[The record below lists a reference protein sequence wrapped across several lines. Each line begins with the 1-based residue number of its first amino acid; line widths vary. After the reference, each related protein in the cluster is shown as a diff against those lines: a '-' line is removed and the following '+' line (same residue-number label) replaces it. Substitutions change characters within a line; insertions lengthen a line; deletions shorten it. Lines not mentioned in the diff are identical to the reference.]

1 MKPFQA
7 AVQLYKVWRATRPP
21 EKVFPVDCRAIAVE
35 LGIKVHGD
43 DMGDD
48 FEAGLFIQPGLT
60 AIVYNEQ
67 IREDGRKNFSIG
79 HELGHFSLHKDRK
92 EIRCSLAD
100 LTDIQPHPQNI
111 EQEANQF
118 AAHLLMPADDFRG
131 QIDRKPP
138 ALRTIA
144 ELKERY
150 ATTITATA
158 IRFLELSRKPLAV
171 IRVSGGRI
179 IGWSKNEAMC
189 KTGLWLKRGQAMPD
203 DALVHALDGSP
214 VDSQLW
220 LNETRARPWEI
231 LQSVMPMPYYKQALI
246 LLAAESR
253 EWEDDDSDRLPE
265 ATGELRWR

>member
-7 AVQLYKVWRATRPP
+7 AVQLYKAWRATRPP
-21 EKVFPVDCRAIAVE
+21 EEVFPIDCRAIAVE

-43 DMGDD
+43 DLGDD

-60 AIVYNEQ
+60 AIVYNEK

-118 AAHLLMPADDFRG
+118 AAHLLMPADDFRR
-131 QIDRKPP
+131 QTDRKPP
-138 ALRTIA
+138 VLRTITA
-144 ELKERY
+144 LKGRY

-179 IGWSKNEAMC
+179 SGWSKNEAMY
-189 KTGLWLKRGQAMPD
+189 KTGLWLERGQAVPED
-203 DALVHALDGSP
+203 VLIDTLDGLP
-214 VDSQLW
+214 VDSRLW
-220 LNETRARPWEI
+220 LNETHANLWEI
-231 LQSVMPMPYYKQALI
+231 LQSAMIMPYYNLI

-253 EWEDDDSDRLPE
+253 EWEDDDSDRPPE
-265 ATGELRWR
+265 ATGELPWR